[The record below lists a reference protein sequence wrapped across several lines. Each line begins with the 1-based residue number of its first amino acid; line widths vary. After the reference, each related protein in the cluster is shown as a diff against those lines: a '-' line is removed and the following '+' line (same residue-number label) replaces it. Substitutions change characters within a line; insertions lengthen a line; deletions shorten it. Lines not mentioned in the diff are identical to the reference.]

1 MRLQNWILNN
11 TRGKMGNIMQNK
23 IINETNWENLGISN
37 DFIFG
42 KVMQNPKLCVELLRR
57 ILPHLKIKHIEY
69 PELQKSI
76 KQDMD
81 ARSVRLDDIS
91 KELKVFLDYVAGK
104 KTEDSFIKK
113 LDDAVKDAKQ
123 NREWRHE
130 YMTLL
135 MRDQ

>member
-37 DFIFG
+37 VFILG
-42 KVMQNPKLCVELLRR
+42 KVIQNPKLCVELLRR

-81 ARSVRLDDIS
+81 TRSVRLDDIS

-113 LDDAVKDAKQ
+113 LENAVKDAKQ
-123 NREWRHE
+123 NRE
-130 YMTLL
+130 
-135 MRDQ
+135 

>member
-1 MRLQNWILNN
+1 
-11 TRGKMGNIMQNK
+11 MQNK

-37 DFIFG
+37 DFILG
-42 KVMQNPKLCVELLRR
+42 KVIQNPKLCVELLRR

-81 ARSVRLDDIS
+81 TRSVRLDDIS

-113 LDDAVKDAKQ
+113 LENAVKDAKQ
-123 NREWRHE
+123 NRE
-130 YMTLL
+130 
-135 MRDQ
+135 

>member
-42 KVMQNPKLCVELLRR
+42 KVIQNPKLCVELLKR

-81 ARSVRLDDIS
+81 TRSVRLDDIS

-113 LDDAVKDAKQ
+113 LENAVKDAKQ
-123 NREWRHE
+123 NRE
-130 YMTLL
+130 
-135 MRDQ
+135 

>member
-42 KVMQNPKLCVELLRR
+42 KVIQNPKLCVELLRR

-81 ARSVRLDDIS
+81 TRSVRLNDIS

-113 LDDAVKDAKQ
+113 LDNAVKDAKQ
-123 NREWRHE
+123 NRE
-130 YMTLL
+130 
-135 MRDQ
+135 

>member
-37 DFIFG
+37 DFILG
-42 KVMQNPKLCVELLRR
+42 KVIQNPKLCVELLRR

-76 KQDMD
+76 KRDMD
-81 ARSVRLDDIS
+81 TRSVRLDDIS

-113 LDDAVKDAKQ
+113 LENAVKDAKQ
-123 NREWRHE
+123 NRE
-130 YMTLL
+130 
-135 MRDQ
+135 

>member
-1 MRLQNWILNN
+1 
-11 TRGKMGNIMQNK
+11 MGNIMQNK

-57 ILPHLKIKHIEY
+57 ILPHLKIEHIEY

-104 KTEDSFIKK
+104 KLRI
-113 LDDAVKDAKQ
+113 
-123 NREWRHE
+123 
-130 YMTLL
+130 LL
-135 MRDQ
+135 KIFKGNLRCLL

>member
-42 KVMQNPKLCVELLRR
+42 KVIQNPKLCVELLRR

-81 ARSVRLDDIS
+81 TRSVRLDDIS

-113 LDDAVKDAKQ
+113 LENAVKDAKQ
-123 NREWRHE
+123 NRE
-130 YMTLL
+130 
-135 MRDQ
+135 

>member
-37 DFIFG
+37 DFILG
-42 KVMQNPKLCVELLRR
+42 KVIQNPKLCVELLRR

-81 ARSVRLDDIS
+81 TRSVRLDDIS

-113 LDDAVKDAKQ
+113 LENAVKDAKQ
-123 NREWRHE
+123 NRE
-130 YMTLL
+130 
-135 MRDQ
+135 